1 MNQYEVE
8 VFNTVG
14 SFLGAYAGKD
24 INTCLSYIATG
35 MPLLIMGTND
45 DEIITSYDEIRDAF
59 EADFSVMENV
69 SWGEVRYSYVKAE
82 NSLGSVLVEL
92 PINFTNQG
100 MESSVLFRYALTL
113 VRQGNEWKICAFLTS
128 VPYESGAGS

>member
-45 DEIITSYDEIRDAF
+45 DEIITSYDEIRDAL
-59 EADFSVMENV
+59 
-69 SWGEVRYSYVKAE
+69 RR
-82 NSLGSVLVEL
+82 
-92 PINFTNQG
+92 I
-100 MESSVLFRYALTL
+100 
-113 VRQGNEWKICAFLTS
+113 FL
-128 VPYESGAGS
+128 

>member
-59 EADFSVMENV
+59 EADISVMENV

-100 MESSVLFRYALTL
+100 TESSVL
-113 VRQGNEWKICAFLTS
+113 
-128 VPYESGAGS
+128 